1 MSDQCIQIHGI
12 KKRNLTLSELLK
24 SAHPSDINNIKRSF
38 DKAFNGEGPYE
49 ITHRIIREETKEERV
64 IFVRGFVSRDKDGS
78 PDRVLGIAQD
88 VTDIK
93 KLEKERLDLESQLR
107 QKYKME
113 AVGVMAGGMAHNFNN
128 NLAIILG
135 NIELSK
141 RSLPAQSGI
150 EEYLDYAQIAAVRS
164 QDLIKQIMTYSRND
178 VPCQSPLQLSQLLE
192 ETVSLIKSTIPSRV
206 YLQLEISPD
215 CEQSYIQADASQ
227 VQECLL
233 NLCNNAVHAL
243 NEEGELF
250 LGLERVELKQE
261 DISPHFS
268 CSPGDY
274 LRLRVRDNG
283 CGIPAEIL
291 EKIFDPFFT
300 TKELF
305 EGTGMGLS
313 TVRGI
318 VEQHFGMITVESIV
332 GREANFNLFF
342 PVIDQVQKE
351 MRPDNEIEWQQGSER
366 ILFVDDDEMIT
377 TLSERIL
384 SDMGYRVTTTTDSLE
399 ALEIFSEDVDRFD
412 LVMTDQTMP
421 KLTGTELIQ
430 KLTMLRQDIPTILCT
445 GYSSKV
451 NEEEARQ
458 IGISAFMMK
467 PFTLKELS
475 KVVREV
481 LKN

>member
-1 MSDQCIQIHGI
+1 M
-12 KKRNLTLSELLK
+12 
-24 SAHPSDINNIKRSF
+24 
-38 DKAFNGEGPYE
+38 
-49 ITHRIIREETKEERV
+49 
-64 IFVRGFVSRDKDGS
+64 
-78 PDRVLGIAQD
+78 
-88 VTDIK
+88 
-93 KLEKERLDLESQLR
+93 
-107 QKYKME
+107 
-113 AVGVMAGGMAHNFNN
+113 
-128 NLAIILG
+128 
-135 NIELSK
+135 
-141 RSLPAQSGI
+141 
-150 EEYLDYAQIAAVRS
+150 
-164 QDLIKQIMTYSRND
+164 
-178 VPCQSPLQLSQLLE
+178 
-192 ETVSLIKSTIPSRV
+192 PSRV